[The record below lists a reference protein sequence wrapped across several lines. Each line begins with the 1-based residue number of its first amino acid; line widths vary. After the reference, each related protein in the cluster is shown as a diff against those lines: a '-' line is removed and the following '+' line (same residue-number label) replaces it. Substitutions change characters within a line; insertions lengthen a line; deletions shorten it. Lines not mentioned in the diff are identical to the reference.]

1 MFATAGDIAAAASA
15 SATFRARHQ
24 NARQP
29 RTHIWNRSARTGNFR
44 QPAATNMPCK
54 IGAQRVRYER
64 QRCAVNHSRAR
75 HQARQFC
82 RQRGKLRLRNV
93 ALRMYD
99 DVSSCS
105 YLQTMAA
112 HNFPHAPPDAI
123 AHNRPAQ
130 RLLDAESKSAVRQ
143 FIRAKKNG
151 EVGIRAAL
159 PGAVYG
165 VKISAP
171 HQPRLTR
178 KIQSPRPKRE

>member
-1 MFATAGDIAAAASA
+1 MSHARRQIARPPRRNMRSRSAQTGSFRPPAATDTPCKIAAR
-15 SATFRARHQ
+15 RAQ
-24 NARQP
+24 NARRP
-29 RTHIWNRSARTGNFR
+29 F
-44 QPAATNMPCK
+44 AAK
-54 IGAQRVRYER
+54 LL
-64 QRCAVNHSRAR
+64 RAR
-75 HQARQFC
+75 HQARQFR
-82 RQRGKLRLRNV
+82 RQRGKLRLRHI

-99 DVSSCS
+99 DVPSCS

-112 HNFPHAPPDAI
+112 HDFPHAPPDAI

-171 HQPRLTR
+171 HQPRLSR
-178 KIQSPRPKRE
+178 KIQSPRSKR